1 MDDYQLLY
9 ELIAT
14 VLLVVGCLVGGS
26 IGVLALVFMGVEVLG
41 DKSHNS
47 SV

>member
-14 VLLVVGCLVGGS
+14 TLLVVGCLVGGG
-26 IGVLALVFMGVEVLG
+26 IGVLAFVFMGAEILG